1 MIFEQYLEL
10 GSITA
15 LLTELNAKGIR
26 TRVREISSGPV
37 GGVQAVDLEG
47 FEPVSAAKQT
57 SLCKAASPIFGNGFT
72 GPETSL
78 KLKPY
83 LLGY

>member
-1 MIFEQYLEL
+1 M
-10 GSITA
+10 SAA
-15 LLTELNAKGIR
+15 LSGRGRLNWLA
-26 TRVREISSGPV
+26 
-37 GGVQAVDLEG
+37 DLEG

>member
-1 MIFEQYLEL
+1 
-10 GSITA
+10 
-15 LLTELNAKGIR
+15 
-26 TRVREISSGPV
+26 
-37 GGVQAVDLEG
+37 VQAVDLEG